1 MKEEEDEKLQQIE
14 ETPRQEIFLTW
25 RVIEKEKKNLTTI
38 SQIPLSE
45 QDLINQA
52 FEILGD
58 NVSY

>member
-52 FEILGD
+52 F
-58 NVSY
+58 